1 MRHISEAK
9 NKLALHGLS
18 NDKFIVM
25 EDMTLETRKGDTI
38 GDVKFAMG
46 EEVML
51 GAEGDNLV
59 VRDMDRFYIVE
70 DYDIAKELI
79 NNVVCKEELSD
90 VEYKKMTFLEA
101 KSMRIVTSDLIK
113 AVADTDEIRG
123 ALKDAKKRKE
133 SLYEMKKE
141 GVALPIVKNT
151 HSLSVADKMKR
162 IFENK
167 MVSKDS
173 HLVEAIEIRENPAFA
188 KDTLMLDNIKVL
200 VDEAKKEH
208 ENVNSSDEFMN
219 VANDIEA
226 TVDMDA
232 ENGEMVAK
240 KGEAVVGVFDTKAN
254 VGVIFKAGE
263 FQDAKE
269 LKDAMKDAG
278 INLKGKFDFEKL
290 IAAGKEE
297 EVEEAL
303 SEFINSDK
311 QEESCNKCKKVLCD
325 CGMSEEIAADVM
337 ECFK

>member
-9 NKLALHGLS
+9 NKLALSGLT

-25 EDMTLETRKGDTI
+25 EDMTLETREGDA
-38 GDVKFAMG
+38 KFLMG
-46 EEVML
+46 EEVVL

-59 VRDMDRFYIVE
+59 VRDMNRAYIVE
-70 DYDIAKELI
+70 DCEIAKELI
-79 NNVVCKEELSD
+79 NNVVCKEEMSD
-90 VEYKKMTFLEA
+90 VQYQKMTFLEA
-101 KSMRIVTSDLIK
+101 KSMRVVTSDLIK

-133 SLYEMKKE
+133 SLYEMKKD
-141 GVALPIVKNT
+141 GIALPVVKNT
-151 HSLSVADKMKR
+151 HALSFKDKLQR

-167 MVSKDS
+167 IATKEG
-173 HLVEAIEIRENPAFA
+173 LIVEAIEIRDNPAFA

-219 VANDIEA
+219 LSAEMDAN
-226 TVDMDA
+226 VDMDD
-232 ENGEMVAK
+232 ESGEMVAK
-240 KGEAVVGVFDTKAN
+240 KGEMVIGTFDPKAG

-263 FQDAKE
+263 FKDAKE

-278 INLKGKFDFEKL
+278 INLKGKVDFDKL

-303 SEFINSDK
+303 NDFINSDK
-311 QEESCNKCKKVLCD
+311 QEESCEKCKKVLCN
-325 CGMSEEIAADVM
+325 CGMSDGIAADVM